1 MESPLKTPAIRGFF
15 YLSGSSPIMNW
26 KSSRYPGILIVF
38 ILIFASCKTSRIY
51 KSTNKTDPFLQ
62 EILLRDPGEF
72 EKVFRNPDKFRL
84 QIVYSRIERTRK
96 GKAFFTDYQF
106 NVDPNLYFY
115 PASTIKMPIALLA
128 IEKMREGIPADLQTT
143 MITMASEPWQT
154 SVLNDPLTADGRPNI
169 AQYVKKI
176 FLISD
181 NDASNRLYEFVGQSK
196 INTRLREMG
205 YDSTEI
211 IHRLSIPM
219 TPEQNR
225 ITNEV
230 VFYEDSVPVYN
241 KVAEISG
248 LPKLPR
254 SEKLGAG
261 YISGGKVINEPFDFS
276 IRNRFLLPDLHNILR
291 SVIFPD
297 AVPAAQ
303 RFGIDSSDR
312 DFVMKYM
319 SEYPS
324 KVGFPPY
331 DSAQYWDAYCKFLL
345 VGSERKPIPEHI
357 KIYNKVGDAY
367 GFLTDVAYITD
378 TKNGVEFMLSATI
391 YCNEDGIFNDNK
403 YEYDELGFPFMKHLG
418 EVIYAY
424 ELDRKK
430 K

>member
-1 MESPLKTPAIRGFF
+1 MESPLKTPAIPGFF
-15 YLSGSSPIMNW
+15 YLSDSSQIMNW
-26 KSSRYPGILIVF
+26 KSYRYPGILIMFFLV
-38 ILIFASCKTSRIY
+38 LASCKTSRIQ
-51 KSTNKTDPFLQ
+51 KSKQQTDPFLK
-62 EILLRDPGEF
+62 ELLLRHTGKF
-72 EKVFRNPDKFRL
+72 EKVFSDPRKYRL
-84 QIVYSRIERTRK
+84 QVVYSRIDRSRK
-96 GKAFFTDYQF
+96 GKAYFTDYQF

-128 IEKMREGIPADLQTT
+128 IEKMRQGIPADLQST
-143 MITMASEPWQT
+143 MITMATEPWQT
-154 SVLNDPLTADGRPNI
+154 AVLNDPLTADGRPNI

-181 NDASNRLYEFVGQSK
+181 NDASNRLYEFVGPSK
-196 INTRLREMG
+196 INSRLREMG

-219 TPEQNR
+219 SQEQNR

-230 VFYEDSVPVYN
+230 IFFEDSVPVFT
-241 KVAEISG
+241 KPAEISG

-254 SEKLGAG
+254 SEKLGRG
-261 YISGGKVINEPFDFS
+261 YISGEKTIMEPFDFS

-297 AVPAAQ
+297 AVPASQ
-303 RFGIDSSDR
+303 RFNIDSADR

-319 SEYPS
+319 SDYPS

-331 DSAQYWDAYCKFLL
+331 DSSQYWDAYCKFLL
-345 VGSERKPIPEHI
+345 VGSERKPIPENI
-357 KIYNKVGDAY
+357 RIYNKVGDAY

-391 YCNEDGIFNDNK
+391 YCNEDEIFNDDK
-403 YEYDELGFPFMKHLG
+403 YEYDELGFPFLKHLG
-418 EVIYAY
+418 EVIYNY
-424 ELDRKK
+424 ELGRKK
-430 K
+430 Q

>member
-1 MESPLKTPAIRGFF
+1 MRVKMPAIVGFI
-15 YLSGSSPIMNW
+15 YLSDSSQIMSW
-26 KSSRYPGILIVF
+26 KSYRCPGILLLFVLF
-38 ILIFASCKTSRIY
+38 LFSCKTSRIH
-51 KSTNKTDPFLQ
+51 KSNRKTDSFLQ
-62 EILLRDPGEF
+62 ELLLRNPGKF
-72 EKVFRNPDKFRL
+72 DLVFKNPDKYRL
-84 QIVYSRIERTRK
+84 QIVYSRIERNRK
-96 GKAFFTDYQF
+96 GKPFFTDYQF

-128 IEKMREGIPADLQTT
+128 IEKLREGIPVNFQTT
-143 MITMASEPWQT
+143 MVTMASEPWQT
-154 SVLNDPLTADGRPNI
+154 AVLNDPLTVDGRPNI

-181 NDASNRLYEFVGQSK
+181 NDASNRLYEFVGQSE

-219 TPEQNR
+219 SLEQNR
-225 ITNEV
+225 VTNEV

-241 KVAEISG
+241 KGAEISR

-254 SEKLGAG
+254 SEKLGTG
-261 YISGGKVINEPFDFS
+261 YVSGSKTIREPFDFS

-297 AVPAAQ
+297 AVPDSQ
-303 RFGIDSSDR
+303 RFRIDSSDR

-345 VGSERKPIPEHI
+345 VGSARKPIPDNI
-357 KIYNKVGDAY
+357 RIYNKVGDAY

-418 EVIYAY
+418 EVIYQY

-430 K
+430 Q

>member
-1 MESPLKTPAIRGFF
+1 VESQLKTPAIPGFF
-15 YLSGSSPIMNW
+15 YLSDSSQIMSW
-26 KSSRYPGILIVF
+26 KSYRYPGILILVF
-38 ILIFASCKTSRIY
+38 LVLASCKTSRIQRS
-51 KSTNKTDPFLQ
+51 KQQTDPFLK
-62 EILLRDPGEF
+62 ELLLRNIGKF
-72 EKVFRNPDKFRL
+72 EKVFSDPRKYRL
-84 QIVYSRIERTRK
+84 QVVYSRIDRSRK
-96 GKAFFTDYQF
+96 GKAYFTDYQF

-128 IEKMREGIPADLQTT
+128 IEKMRQGIPVDLQST
-143 MITMASEPWQT
+143 MITMATEPWQT
-154 SVLNDPLTADGRPNI
+154 AVLNDPLTADGRPNI

-181 NDASNRLYEFVGQSK
+181 NDASNRLYEFVGPSK
-196 INTRLREMG
+196 INSRLREMG

-219 TPEQNR
+219 SQEQNR

-230 VFYEDSVPVYN
+230 VFFKDSIPVFT
-241 KVAEISG
+241 KPAEISR

-254 SEKLGAG
+254 SEKLGKG
-261 YISGGKVINEPFDFS
+261 YISGGKTVMEPFDFS

-297 AVPAAQ
+297 AVPASQ
-303 RFGIDSSDR
+303 RFGIDSADR

-331 DSAQYWDAYCKFLL
+331 DSSQYWDAYCKFLL
-345 VGSERKPIPEHI
+345 VGSERKPIPENI
-357 KIYNKVGDAY
+357 RIYNKVGDAY

-391 YCNEDGIFNDNK
+391 YCNEDEIFNDNK
-403 YEYDELGFPFMKHLG
+403 YEYDELGFPFLKHLG
-418 EVIYAY
+418 EVIYNY
-424 ELDRKK
+424 ELGRKK
-430 K
+430 Q

>member
-1 MESPLKTPAIRGFF
+1 MESPLKTPAIPGFF
-15 YLSGSSPIMNW
+15 YLSDSSQNMSW
-26 KSSRYPGILIVF
+26 KSYRYPGILILFVLF
-38 ILIFASCKTSRIY
+38 FASCKTSRIQR
-51 KSTNKTDPFLQ
+51 SNLKTDAFLQ
-62 EILLRDPGEF
+62 ELLLKNPGQFRKVLADPG
-72 EKVFRNPDKFRL
+72 KYRL
-84 QIVYSRIERTRK
+84 QVVYSRIDRNRK
-96 GKAFFTDYQF
+96 GKAYFTDYHF
-106 NVDPNLYFY
+106 NVDPDLYFY

-128 IEKMREGIPADLQTT
+128 IEKLRQGIPADLQST

-154 SVLNDPLTADGRPNI
+154 AVLNDPLTVDGRPNI

-181 NDASNRLYEFVGQSK
+181 NDASNRLYEFVGPSK
-196 INTRLREMG
+196 INSRLREMG

-219 TPEQNR
+219 SLEQNR
-225 ITNEV
+225 VTNEV
-230 VFYEDSVPVYN
+230 VFYEDSLPVYT
-241 KVAEISG
+241 KAAEISG

-254 SEKLGAG
+254 AEKLGKG
-261 YISGGKVINEPFDFS
+261 YISGGKTIMEPFNFS

-297 AVPAAQ
+297 AAPASQ
-303 RFGIDSSDR
+303 RFGIDSTDR

-345 VGSERKPIPEHI
+345 VGSERKPIPENI

-418 EVIYAY
+418 EVIYNY
-424 ELDRKK
+424 ELGRKK
-430 K
+430 Q

>member
-1 MESPLKTPAIRGFF
+1 VESPLKTPAIPGFF
-15 YLSGSSPIMNW
+15 YLSDSSQIMSW
-26 KSSRYPGILIVF
+26 KSYLYPGILIMFFLVC
-38 ILIFASCKTSRIY
+38 ASCKTSRIH
-51 KSTNKTDPFLQ
+51 KSKLQTDPFLK
-62 EILLRDPGEF
+62 ELLLRNPGKF
-72 EKVFRNPDKFRL
+72 EKVLTDPRKYRL
-84 QIVYSRIERTRK
+84 QVVYSRIERNRK
-96 GKAFFTDYQF
+96 GKAYFTDYHF
-106 NVDPNLYFY
+106 NVDPDLYFY

-128 IEKMREGIPADLQTT
+128 IEKLRNGIPADLQST

-154 SVLNDPLTADGRPNI
+154 AVLNDPLTSDGRPNI

-181 NDASNRLYEFVGQSK
+181 NDASNRLYEFVGPSK
-196 INTRLREMG
+196 INSRLREMG

-219 TPEQNR
+219 SQEQNR

-230 VFYEDSVPVYN
+230 VFYEDSIPVYT
-241 KVAEISG
+241 KAAEISG

-254 SEKLGAG
+254 SEKLGRG
-261 YISGGKVINEPFDFS
+261 YISGGKTVMEPFDFS
-276 IRNRFLLPDLHNILR
+276 MRNRFLLPDLHNILR

-297 AVPAAQ
+297 AVPASQ
-303 RFGIDSSDR
+303 RFDIDSADR

-345 VGSERKPIPEHI
+345 VGSERKPIPENI

-378 TKNGVEFMLSATI
+378 LKNGVEFMLSATI
-391 YCNEDGIFNDNK
+391 YCNEDGIFNDDK
-403 YEYDELGFPFMKHLG
+403 YEYDEIGFPFMKHLG
-418 EVIYAY
+418 EVIYNY
-424 ELDRKK
+424 ELSRKK
-430 K
+430 Q

>member
-1 MESPLKTPAIRGFF
+1 MS
-15 YLSGSSPIMNW
+15 W
-26 KSSRYPGILIVF
+26 KSYRYPSILILILLVF
-38 ILIFASCKTSRIY
+38 VSCKTSRIQ
-51 KSTNKTDPFLQ
+51 KSKQQTDPFLK
-62 EILLRDPGEF
+62 ELLLKNPGNF
-72 EKVFRNPDKFRL
+72 EKVLSDPGKYRL
-84 QIVYSRIERTRK
+84 QVVYSRIDRNRY
-96 GKAFFTDYQF
+96 GKAYFTDYHF
-106 NVDPNLYFY
+106 NVDPDLYFY

-128 IEKMREGIPADLQTT
+128 MEKLRKETPADLQST

-154 SVLNDPLTADGRPNI
+154 AVLNDPLTIDGRPNI

-181 NDASNRLYEFVGQSK
+181 NDASNRLYEFVGPSK
-196 INTRLREMG
+196 INSRLREMG

-219 TPEQNR
+219 SQDQNR

-230 VFYEDSVPVYN
+230 LFFEDSIAVYT
-241 KVAEISG
+241 KVAEISA

-254 SEKLGAG
+254 SEKLGKG
-261 YISGGKVINEPFDFS
+261 YISGGKTVMEPFDFS

-297 AVPAAQ
+297 AVPASQ
-303 RFGIDSSDR
+303 RFGIDSADR

-331 DSAQYWDAYCKFLL
+331 DSTQYWDAYCKFLL
-345 VGSERKPIPEHI
+345 VGSERKPIPDNLR
-357 KIYNKVGDAY
+357 IYNKVGDAY

-391 YCNEDGIFNDNK
+391 YCNEDEIFNDNK
-403 YEYDELGFPFMKHLG
+403 YEYDELGFPFLKHLG
-418 EVIYAY
+418 EVIYKY
-424 ELDRKK
+424 ELERKK
-430 K
+430 R

>member
-15 YLSGSSPIMNW
+15 YLSDSSQNMSW
-26 KSSRYPGILIVF
+26 KSYRYPGILILFVLF
-38 ILIFASCKTSRIY
+38 FASCKTSRIQR
-51 KSTNKTDPFLQ
+51 SNLKTDAFLQ
-62 EILLRDPGEF
+62 ELLLKNPGQFRKVLADPG
-72 EKVFRNPDKFRL
+72 KYRL
-84 QIVYSRIERTRK
+84 QVVYSRIDRNRK
-96 GKAFFTDYQF
+96 GKAYFTDYHF
-106 NVDPNLYFY
+106 NVDPDLYFY

-128 IEKMREGIPADLQTT
+128 IEKLRQGIPADLQST

-154 SVLNDPLTADGRPNI
+154 AVLNDPLTADGRPNI

-181 NDASNRLYEFVGQSK
+181 NDASNRLYEFVGPSK
-196 INTRLREMG
+196 INSRLREMG

-219 TPEQNR
+219 SIEQNR
-225 ITNEV
+225 VTNEV
-230 VFYEDSVPVYN
+230 VFYEDSLPVYT
-241 KVAEISG
+241 KAAEISG

-254 SEKLGAG
+254 TEKLGKG
-261 YISGGKVINEPFDFS
+261 FISGGKTVMEPFDFS

-297 AVPAAQ
+297 AVPASQ
-303 RFGIDSSDR
+303 RFGIDSTDR

-345 VGSERKPIPEHI
+345 VGSERKPIPENI
-357 KIYNKVGDAY
+357 RIYNKVGDAY

-391 YCNEDGIFNDNK
+391 YCNEDEIFNDNK

-418 EVIYAY
+418 EVIYNY
-424 ELDRKK
+424 ELGRKK
-430 K
+430 Q